1 MHTNLVQCMLWL
13 ISRVNFSLSQKKED
27 TKKHQLKILFL
38 VTIGYQLN
46 MSCSS
51 INDIVMC
58 PQTINVEAKRG

>member
-1 MHTNLVQCMLWL
+1 MHALV
-13 ISRVNFSLSQKKED
+13 ISRVDFSLSQKKED

-51 INDIVMC
+51 TNDIAMC
-58 PQTINVEAKRG
+58 TQTIKVEAKRG